1 MNIESKSDIKI
12 PLNNLT
18 EQFWRRSSVVA
29 CCLVQLF
36 PDSVTVVV

>member
-1 MNIESKSDIKI
+1 MNIGKSDIKLL
-12 PLNNLT
+12 LNNST
-18 EQFWRRSSVVA
+18 EQFWRRSSVGA